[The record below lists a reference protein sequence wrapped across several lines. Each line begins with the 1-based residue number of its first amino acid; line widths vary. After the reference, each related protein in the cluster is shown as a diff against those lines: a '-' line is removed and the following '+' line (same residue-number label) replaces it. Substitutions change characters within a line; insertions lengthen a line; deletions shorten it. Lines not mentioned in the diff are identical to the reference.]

1 VGEEKTGSSQHAAG
15 EIGNRPEGISIV
27 LADGEELVRSGLKR
41 LLDDEDGLEVVAV
54 ADGAEEATRYASG
67 HRPDVLVVSPG
78 EQPEAVV
85 ATGLLAE
92 LALVSP
98 DTSLVV
104 LSGNADARAARDT
117 LRDGAMGFVLR
128 TEGQE
133 ALVEAIRRA
142 ARGEPYVNGRLGV
155 EMAKLERLEDDLT
168 DRETQVLRLIALGF
182 TNLEIGEQLGLS
194 VRTVETHRAHIMAKL
209 DFDSRSQLVRY
220 AIDNGLLP

>member
-1 VGEEKTGSSQHAAG
+1 MAE
-15 EIGNRPEGISIV
+15 
-27 LADGEELVRSGLKR
+27 ADGP
-41 LLDDEDGLEVVAV
+41 
-54 ADGAEEATRYASG
+54 EEASRYANG
-67 HRPDVLVVSPG
+67 HRPDVMVVSPG
-78 EQPEAVV
+78 DQPEAVV
-85 ATGLLAE
+85 ANGLLAE
-92 LALVSP
+92 LASVSP
-98 DTSLVV
+98 GTSLVV

-182 TNLEIGEQLGLS
+182 TNSEIADQLDLS

-209 DFDSRSQLVRY
+209 DLDARSQLVRY